1 VTTCTTKSRTLSL
14 LGLGALVAAG
24 LALAAPAAHAG
35 VQFSP
40 GPPVTGVAGPIK
52 NGSVG
57 DLVSTSNSA
66 LTLFVGAS
74 AADTDTLSLF
84 GTTLFNNKVDPSGFT
99 QSIVTSPGE
108 VLPFTLNN
116 LTTGKSFVVGTGY
129 TNTDAGAFSPVY
141 HFAAFSF
148 TSEADYNSLFGVG
161 GVPMSAA
168 ANAVILANGGYSA
181 WIFAG
186 AEDLT
191 NAASQDWNNVIYAY
205 HQVGMIPEPVS
216 LALLGAGMFSLGVV
230 RRRRRS

>member
-1 VTTCTTKSRTLSL
+1 MTTCKTKSRTLSL
-14 LGLGALVAAG
+14 LGLGALVATS

-40 GPPVTGVAGPIK
+40 GPPVTGVVGPIK
-52 NGSVG
+52 NGSMG
-57 DLVSTSNSA
+57 DLVATSNSA

-74 AADTDTLSLF
+74 ALDKDTLSLF
-84 GTTLFNNKVDPSGFT
+84 GTTLFNNKTDASGLT
-99 QSIVTSPGE
+99 KPIVTFSGE

-116 LTTGKSFVVGTGY
+116 LTTGKSFVAGTGY
-129 TNTDAGAFSPVY
+129 TNTVGGFFPVY

-148 TSEADYNSLFGVG
+148 TSEADYNATFGVG

-191 NAASQDWNNVIYAY
+191 VPRSQDWNNVIYAY
-205 HQVGMIPEPVS
+205 HQVGMAIPEPVS
-216 LALLGAGMFSLGVV
+216 LALLGAGIFGLGLI
-230 RRRRRS
+230 RRRRG